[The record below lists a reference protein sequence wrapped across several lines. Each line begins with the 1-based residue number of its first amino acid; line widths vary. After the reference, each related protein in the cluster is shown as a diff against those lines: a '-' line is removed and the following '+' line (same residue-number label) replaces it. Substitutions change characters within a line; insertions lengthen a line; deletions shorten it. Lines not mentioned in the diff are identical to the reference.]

1 MQETQYVTK
10 AEFNDFKQND
20 FAEVKKDIREMRGDI
35 KDIRID
41 MAKASD
47 EFHQEISKTRDEM
60 NNAITKTRDE
70 MHHEIGAMRI
80 DITKLDTKFNVL
92 IVVVITPLVIGF
104 VQWLIQQVGG

>member
-1 MQETQYVTK
+1 MIKGGFMQETQYVTK

-60 NNAITKTRDE
+60 
-70 MHHEIGAMRI
+70 HHEIGAMRI

-104 VQWLIQQVGG
+104 VQWLIQQVGAR

>member
-10 AEFNDFKQND
+10 AEFSEFKQND
-20 FAEVKKDIREMRGDI
+20 FAEVKNDIREMRGDI
-35 KDIRID
+35 KEMQGDIKEIRID

-47 EFHQEISKTRDEM
+47 EFHQEI
-60 NNAITKTRDE
+60 AKTRDE

-104 VQWLIQQVGG
+104 VQWLIQQVGAR